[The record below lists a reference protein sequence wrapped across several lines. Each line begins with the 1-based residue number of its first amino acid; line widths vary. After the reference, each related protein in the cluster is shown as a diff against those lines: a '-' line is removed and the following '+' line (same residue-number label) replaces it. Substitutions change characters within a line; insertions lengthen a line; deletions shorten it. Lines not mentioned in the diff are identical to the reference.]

1 MEEAAGEQEEEEG
14 DPAVVLR
21 QETFACVV
29 FPNNIDL
36 VKMQDFGL
44 GGRLPGPGGVPPV
57 RPRPEVVLILSRVR
71 GGGSGGSSKV
81 KEGFTSNFLYIL
93 EKNCNLEIALQF
105 YLQTHLRFFPSPVTK
120 TVFSLS
126 LQLFR
131 SGLGHLRPASSGRPR
146 APPRPPAED
155 PPRAGGAQE
164 EQRREEDL
172 GGDRGGL

>member
-1 MEEAAGEQEEEEG
+1 MLAQCSQKM
-14 DPAVVLR
+14 D
-21 QETFACVV
+21 F
-29 FPNNIDL
+29 

-71 GGGSGGSSKV
+71 GGGGGGSSKV
-81 KEGFTSNFLYIL
+81 RDSHSTFFYPGKKVQSRNCASIL
-93 EKNCNLEIALQF
+93 STDPLAVF
-105 YLQTHLRFFPSPVTK
+105 SSPVTK

-131 SGLGHLRPASSGRPR
+131 SGLGLGHLRPSSSGRPR
-146 APPRPPAED
+146 SPPRPPAED

-172 GGDRGGL
+172 GGGRGGL